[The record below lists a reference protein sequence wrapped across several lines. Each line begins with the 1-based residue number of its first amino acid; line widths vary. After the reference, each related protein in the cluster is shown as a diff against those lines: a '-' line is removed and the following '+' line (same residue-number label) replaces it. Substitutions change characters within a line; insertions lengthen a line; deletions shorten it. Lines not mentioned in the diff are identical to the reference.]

1 VLVFAAADDAPHL
14 PPDVGGPAWR
24 ECWSLDWHDP
34 AAGSA
39 AAYRVRAAA
48 DGAAEVHTWTLADGA
63 ATDRT
68 WTSRL
73 DSAPDLGTLRA
84 GGLRL
89 RTLEA
94 LRSYAVATDP
104 DVAYPHAVDLTYTG
118 ATDAFRFSMS
128 GQRADPGVEHY
139 ESFGAVTGTTRSR
152 TGSQPGAA
160 AEAVKVDGQG
170 FYRHSWGL
178 PNPGAQLVRS
188 VHGMFDAGLFFSVAE
203 YRTPAGSASLGYIF
217 EGGEFH
223 GVEKARFHVEPDESG
238 LPRRCD
244 VLLATADRRDF
255 RITAALVPAT
265 SDGPQFAA
273 FVLGKYRGSGL
284 FERHHRG

>member
-1 VLVFAAADDAPHL
+1 VPVFAATDDAPHL
-14 PPDVGGPAWR
+14 PPDAGGPAWR

-34 AAGSA
+34 ATGSA

-48 DGAAEVHTWTLADGA
+48 GGAAEVRTWTLAEGSVNA
-63 ATDRT
+63 RT

-73 DSAPDLGTLRA
+73 DIDPDLGTLRA

-94 LRSYAVATDP
+94 LRSYAVMTDP
-104 DVAYPHAVDLTYTG
+104 HVGYPHAVDLMYSG

-128 GQRADPGVEHY
+128 GQRADPGGEHY
-139 ESFGAVTGTTRSR
+139 ESFGAVTGTIGGR
-152 TGSQPGAA
+152 TGSRPNTA

-170 FYRHSWGL
+170 FYRHSWGA

-203 YRTPAGSASLGYIF
+203 YRTPTGSAPLGYIF

-223 GVEKARFHVEPDESG
+223 GVEKARFRAEPEESG
-238 LPRRCD
+238 LAHSCD

-255 RITAALVPAT
+255 RITAALVRAT
-265 SDGPQFAA
+265 AEGPQFAA

-284 FERHHRG
+284 FERH

>member
-1 VLVFAAADDAPHL
+1 VPVFAAADDAPHL
-14 PPDVGGPAWR
+14 PPDASGPAWR

-34 AAGSA
+34 ATGSA

-48 DGAAEVHTWTLADGA
+48 DGAAEVRTWTLTDG
-63 ATDRT
+63 TVTGRRR
-68 WTSRL
+68 TSRL
-73 DSAPDLGTLRA
+73 DSGPHLGTLRA
-84 GGLRL
+84 DGLRL
-89 RTLEA
+89 RTLEP
-94 LRSYAVATDP
+94 LRSYAVTTDP
-104 DVAYPHAVDLTYTG
+104 DVGHPHAVDLTYTG

-128 GQRADPGVEHY
+128 GQRADPGGEHY
-139 ESFGAVTGTTRSR
+139 ESFGAVTGTIRST
-152 TGSQPGAA
+152 TGNRPDTA
-160 AEAVKVDGQG
+160 AEAVKIDGQG
-170 FYRHSWGL
+170 FYRHSWGV

-203 YRTPAGSASLGYIF
+203 YRTPAGSAPLGYIF

-223 GVEKARFHVEPDESG
+223 GVEKARFRTEPDESG
-238 LPRRCD
+238 LPHRCD

-265 SDGPQFAA
+265 SEGPQFAA

-284 FERHHRG
+284 FERHYRG

>member
-1 VLVFAAADDAPHL
+1 
-14 PPDVGGPAWR
+14 
-24 ECWSLDWHDP
+24 
-34 AAGSA
+34 
-39 AAYRVRAAA
+39 
-48 DGAAEVHTWTLADGA
+48 
-63 ATDRT
+63 
-68 WTSRL
+68 
-73 DSAPDLGTLRA
+73 
-84 GGLRL
+84 
-89 RTLEA
+89 
-94 LRSYAVATDP
+94 
-104 DVAYPHAVDLTYTG
+104 
-118 ATDAFRFSMS
+118 MS
-128 GQRADPGVEHY
+128 GQRADPGGEHY
-139 ESFGAVTGTTRSR
+139 ESFGAVTGTIRSR
-152 TGSQPGAA
+152 TGSRPDAA

-170 FYRHSWGL
+170 FYRHSWGA

-203 YRTPAGSASLGYIF
+203 YRTPAGSAPLGYIF

-223 GVEKARFHVEPDESG
+223 GVEKARFRTDPDEAG